1 MNLLAIDT
9 STEYASIAL
18 SFKGQLLSKEQDAQR
33 SHAQALLPMIDQLL
47 GEAELSLSQLDAI
60 VYGEGPGSFTGLRIA
75 CSVAKGLAFARDLPL
90 YPVSTL
96 AAIANE
102 TFESYEELQSSSVL
116 AVIDARMNQLY
127 WAIFQN
133 NPRISSLAEVS
144 AAADIGLNFAENS
157 LNSVDNRPIT
167 QTTPTFRGLEMKD
180 KQALVLA
187 GIGYESYLP
196 QFTPA
201 LQAKIANYFTIFPKA
216 SAMIRLVLNGAIA
229 PVNASEALPV
239 YIRNQITQGESR
251 G

>member
-18 SFKGQLLSKEQDAQR
+18 SINGELKSKEQDAQR

-47 GEAELSLSQLDAI
+47 AEAELNLSQLDAI
-60 VYGEGPGSFTGLRIA
+60 VYGEGPGSFTGIRIA
-75 CSVAKGLAFARDLPL
+75 CSVAKGLAFAQNLPL

-102 TFESYEELQSSSVL
+102 TFERHDGLHNVL

-127 WAIFQN
+127 WAIFKQN
-133 NPRISSLAEVS
+133 TETLPLAAVT
-144 AAADIGLNFAENS
+144 AAADIGLNFAEN
-157 LNSVDNRPIT
+157 
-167 QTTPTFRGLEMKD
+167 
-180 KQALVLA
+180 LVLA
-187 GIGYESYLP
+187 GVGYESYLP
-196 QFTPA
+196 QFSPTFK
-201 LQAKIANYFTIFPKA
+201 AKIANYFTIFPKTE
-216 SAMIRLVLNGAIA
+216 AMIRLVLKGAIT